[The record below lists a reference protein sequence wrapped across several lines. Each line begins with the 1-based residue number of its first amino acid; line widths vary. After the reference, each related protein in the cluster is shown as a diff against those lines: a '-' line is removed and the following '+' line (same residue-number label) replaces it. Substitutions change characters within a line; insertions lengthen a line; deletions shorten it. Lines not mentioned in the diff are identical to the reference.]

1 MKFII
6 KKIATLLITLILISF
21 LSFLAFSF
29 IPGDAVLSSLGLD
42 ADEAMVEAL
51 REELGLNRPIPVQYA
66 DWLLSALQGDF
77 GESTQYHLPV
87 KQLVAQRLPVTIT
100 LALYS
105 MFFVIVVS
113 FPFGLLAAKKPEG
126 VTDTIIMILSQIGM
140 AIPQF
145 FLGILLTFLFGIVL
159 SFFPVGGYVS
169 YKEDFA
175 QFLSFLILPAVAVA
189 VPKTAMMLRY
199 IRNTVVAQMKLDYVR
214 TARGKGNSEK
224 RVLLHHVLKNAMLP
238 VVTMLAMMIAD
249 VMAGSIVVEQ
259 VFNIPGLGRLLIN
272 SIANRDY
279 PVVQAIVLY
288 MACVVVVMN
297 TIADILYQKLDPRVR
312 S

>member
-1 MKFII
+1 MKFIV
-6 KKIATLLITLILISF
+6 KKIATLFITLIIISF
-21 LSFLAFSF
+21 LSFLAFSL
-29 IPGDAVLSSLGLD
+29 IPGDAALSSLGMD
-42 ADEAMVEAL
+42 ADETVVEAL

-66 DWLLSALQGDF
+66 DWLFSALQSDF

-105 MFFVIVVS
+105 MVFVVIVS
-113 FPFGLLAAKKPEG
+113 FPLGLLGARKPEG
-126 VTDTIIMILSQIGM
+126 ILDTIIMIFSQIGM

-145 FLGILLTFLFGIVL
+145 FLGILLTFVFGIVL
-159 SFFPVGGYVS
+159 SLFTVGGYVS
-169 YKEDFA
+169 YKEDLIG
-175 QFLSFLILPAVAVA
+175 FLSFLILPAVAVA
-189 VPKTAMMLRY
+189 IPKTATMVRY

-272 SIANRDY
+272 SISNRDY

-288 MACVVVVMN
+288 MASVVVVMN
-297 TIADILYQKLDPRVR
+297 TIADILYQKLDPRVKG
-312 S
+312 

>member
-1 MKFII
+1 MKFIA
-6 KKIATLLITLILISF
+6 KKIGTLFLTLLIISF
-21 LSFLAFSF
+21 LSFLAFSL
-29 IPGDAVLSSLGLD
+29 IPGDAALSSLGVD
-42 ADEAMVEAL
+42 GDKEAVEAL

-66 DWLLSALQGDF
+66 DWLFSALQGDF

-87 KQLVAQRLPVTIT
+87 KELVAQRLPVTIT
-100 LALYS
+100 LAIYA
-105 MFFVIVVS
+105 MFFVILVS
-113 FPFGLLAAKKPEG
+113 FPSGLLSARKPEG
-126 VTDTIIMILSQIGM
+126 ILDTILMVVSQLGM

-145 FLGILLTFLFGIVL
+145 FLGILLTFVFGIVL
-159 SFFPVGGYVS
+159 SLFPVGGYVS
-169 YKEDFA
+169 YKEDLVG
-175 QFLSFLILPAVAVA
+175 FLSFLILPAIAVA
-189 VPKTAMMLRY
+189 VPKASMMTRY

-224 RVLLHHVLKNAMLP
+224 RILVHHVLKNAMLP

-259 VFNIPGLGRLLIN
+259 VFNIPGLGRLLIT

-288 MACVVVVMN
+288 MACVVVIMN
-297 TIADILYQKLDPRVR
+297 TLADMLYQKLDPRIQR
-312 S
+312 